1 MGTDCWVKQG
11 AIDWRT
17 AQLGLTRLSRST
29 PGSSGVDR
37 MAAPPKANECFLNDI
52 FRVGPRPHPLPRK
65 KQQARCER
73 GKTNFPIF
81 MSRDILHD
89 LFTVFYDQD
98 AAKCGFCLR
107 R

>member
-1 MGTDCWVKQG
+1 MPPSHVRAC
-11 AIDWRT
+11 
-17 AQLGLTRLSRST
+17 RLANLPELARLRRSPPT
-29 PGSSGVDR
+29 CFGVDR
-37 MAAPPKANECFLNDI
+37 MMAPPKANKWFLNDI

-65 KQQARCER
+65 KQQARRER
-73 GKTNFPIF
+73 GDTNFPIF
-81 MSRDILHD
+81 MSRDIVHD

>member
-1 MGTDCWVKQG
+1 M
-11 AIDWRT
+11 I
-17 AQLGLTRLSRST
+17 
-29 PGSSGVDR
+29 
-37 MAAPPKANECFLNDI
+37 APPKANKWFLNDI

-65 KQQARCER
+65 KQQARRER

-81 MSRDILHD
+81 MSRDIVHD
-89 LFTVFYDQD
+89 LFMVFYDQD